1 MPFWLKQD
9 QTSDS
14 PLTSS
19 LTSDDLSPGDVMV
32 HCSTL
37 VEAVVVANVTVFL
50 GDLFVTGGVIIRVH
64 YPILNM
70 KKPPHSQYN
79 NDKSDGF
86 AWHAA
91 FFSKTAQTI
100 ITHIYHIMVA

>member
-1 MPFWLKQD
+1 MPVPFWLKQD
-9 QTSDS
+9 QTTDS

-19 LTSDDLSPGDVMV
+19 LTSDDLSPGDVML

-70 KKPPHSQYN
+70 KKPPTANTTMIKVMVLHGMLHSSPKQH
-79 NDKSDGF
+79 KP
-86 AWHAA
+86 
-91 FFSKTAQTI
+91 
-100 ITHIYHIMVA
+100 